1 MGLREK
7 RFPRQLS
14 VEASKRDALTVSLLL
29 SAVFARVMLAI
40 LTFSLLLAE
49 SCGSST
55 AMQTPA
61 STGVTST
68 APYEAGG
75 RARSGLL
82 DGTGVGIE
90 QLQAGL
96 SLPVGCKQK
105 QIEPQPNT
113 GFHHPRFVLNPQQLR
128 LCNGCNEMGGT
139 QAKEEKYA
147 GGDSMSFAAQQTETA
162 DTISYTDLDGD
173 QVSFELRHGTLSMKL
188 NGEGFQQKLRLD
200 TASGSCHHCFC
211 LSTAVPTAACL
222 TLSAHLPHILTVCNA
237 PTLLFP
243 QLFCLSSSLITF

>member
-1 MGLREK
+1 
-7 RFPRQLS
+7 
-14 VEASKRDALTVSLLL
+14 
-29 SAVFARVMLAI
+29 MLAI
-40 LTFSLLLAE
+40 LTLSLVLAE
-49 SCGSST
+49 SSGSST

-113 GFHHPRFVLNPQQLR
+113 GFHHPRFVFNPQQLR

-147 GGDSMSFAAQQTETA
+147 GGDSMSFAAQQKETA

-173 QVSFELRHGTLSMKL
+173 QVSFELRHGNLSMKL
-188 NGEGFQQKLRLD
+188 NGEVFQQKLRLN

-211 LSTAVPTAACL
+211 LSMAVPAAVCVCVYPRICL
-222 TLSAHLPHILTVCNA
+222 TFLLCAMLQRCFSHSCSAFPPRSSPSDPPLVLSF
-237 PTLLFP
+237 LL
-243 QLFCLSSSLITF
+243 LSSNDLPSC